1 MEFKRYYRSSNLILA
16 SCLGESRG
24 KIVLWSAA
32 YRYCTPSIYSMY
44 FVIYNYFFMMQLQ
57 SEGAFAVI

>member
-24 KIVLWSAA
+24 KIVLWRPLIDIAHLLYTRCILSF
-32 YRYCTPSIYSMY
+32 III
-44 FVIYNYFFMMQLQ
+44 FL
-57 SEGAFAVI
+57 